1 MYLERIKDKGRWT
14 KIHKALQEHDI
25 PVRKAVNTSQGVKV
39 YPSNISSHRE
49 LTRQLD
55 KSEIEFTTFQVSED
69 RDLSVVLRGVN
80 ESSSDQE
87 ILDELRVKF
96 PSVKSV
102 HRMRRDPY
110 KMSEIEQEL
119 QLLIRNRGSV
129 KAKLTS
135 LEKFISK
142 TQALNLI
149 ERPSIQLIELR
160 FKSSESLLIEFD
172 KIQVAIEEKCLV
184 EHLDEQMVER
194 SNFEERYFAAQAF
207 LSEIIANESQN
218 NVRSLSEADVPR
230 ASNHTPQSNYDPL
243 QNVFI
248 PKIKIPTFS
257 GEFKNWISFKNNF
270 HSTILSNVNLNDYQ
284 KWQFLK
290 ASLSGYA
297 LRVVEGSDS
306 HSQPFTAAWTLLCD
320 KFDKKQFL
328 MDSHFKSLF
337 NLPSV
342 KKENYSQF
350 SLMLDELSVHIT
362 ALDDLKL
369 TKETLYDSIIIHVAS
384 EKLDKSTRR
393 EWKDFR
399 QGKELSTLSEFLSFL
414 KDRLDVLQSLE
425 DDQLSN
431 NASAAHHSSK
441 FSSFNKNSQMHL
453 TLNKTIKCNYCKG
466 DHTIFKCSE
475 FLGLSIDQR
484 LQKVKALK
492 LCENCLLTGHE
503 TNRCRLQPCS
513 VCKVRGH
520 NSLLHK
526 TKAAHTSSQNSETM
540 NMLVRPNSSTVLDME
555 HSNQVLLSTI
565 VCQIAD
571 YAGGLH
577 TCRALLD
584 SGAQSNLITEG
595 FCSKLNIPLNSTKLS
610 IIGINQTKSNL
621 TKKCEFTISSNFN
634 DFSCKISCLV
644 VPTITLSVPS
654 QHFNIS
660 HWSIPDNLNLA
671 DPGFE
676 CPREVD
682 LLLGAN
688 IFWDLLLD
696 GKISLGKNMPTLRNT
711 RFGWILTGT
720 IPLSNNLSL
729 CNFAKVNVP
738 EDEQLTKFWELENV
752 KHEHP
757 LMSKED
763 MICESLFKK
772 DTFRLDNGQFVVK
785 LPLKHSPNLLGDSKT
800 NAIRRFHAL
809 ERKFSDSKFKDLYF
823 DFIHE
828 YADLGHMRKISDDS
842 GVITYFLPHH
852 GILKES
858 VTTKLRTVFDGS
870 CPSSSGWSLNDLQ
883 YIGPKVQNDII
894 DILLRFRTYTY
905 VVSADVSKMY
915 RQILIH
921 PDHRSLQQIL
931 WRESPS
937 EDFSVY
943 QLQTVT
949 YGTRAAPYLA
959 IRCIRQLAEDNSEQ
973 FPLASKTILE
983 DIYVDDV
990 LTGSNDLKELKTRCN
1005 NIYSILQSASL
1016 ILRKWNSNCPEVIS
1030 DFEKSTISNSVLTIG
1045 NQDSCKTLGIQW
1057 TNHSDTLSYKIKP
1070 FQPPTIITKRY
1081 ILSTISQIYDP
1092 LGLLGPSIIV
1102 CKIMI
1107 QKLWSL
1113 RITWDAEVP
1122 PALKKQ
1128 WLHFHKNLSCF
1139 NSLLVPRNAVF
1150 NNYALKEIHCF
1161 CDASKD
1167 AYATCIYMRSVNKQG
1182 DYNVQ
1187 LLCAKTKVAPLKS
1200 VTIPKLELKLIH
1212 VTAFCLRFTYNL
1224 KNKLNKHVGILTPHE
1239 IDRANFSKQYVSQL
1253 HQQYKWKGAPSTV
1266 ALDSLVLVKND
1277 FQPPC
1282 RWPLGRVLQLF
1293 PGKDGVSRIAEVKTL
1308 RGTVTRSLRHLCPL
1322 PAQNDIDN

>member
-1 MYLERIKDKGRWT
+1 
-14 KIHKALQEHDI
+14 
-25 PVRKAVNTSQGVKV
+25 
-39 YPSNISSHRE
+39 
-49 LTRQLD
+49 
-55 KSEIEFTTFQVSED
+55 
-69 RDLSVVLRGVN
+69 
-80 ESSSDQE
+80 
-87 ILDELRVKF
+87 
-96 PSVKSV
+96 
-102 HRMRRDPY
+102 
-110 KMSEIEQEL
+110 
-119 QLLIRNRGSV
+119 
-129 KAKLTS
+129 
-135 LEKFISK
+135 
-142 TQALNLI
+142 
-149 ERPSIQLIELR
+149 
-160 FKSSESLLIEFD
+160 
-172 KIQVAIEEKCLV
+172 
-184 EHLDEQMVER
+184 
-194 SNFEERYFAAQAF
+194 
-207 LSEIIANESQN
+207 
-218 NVRSLSEADVPR
+218 
-230 ASNHTPQSNYDPL
+230 
-243 QNVFI
+243 
-248 PKIKIPTFS
+248 
-257 GEFKNWISFKNNF
+257 
-270 HSTILSNVNLNDYQ
+270 
-284 KWQFLK
+284 
-290 ASLSGYA
+290 
-297 LRVVEGSDS
+297 
-306 HSQPFTAAWTLLCD
+306 
-320 KFDKKQFL
+320 
-328 MDSHFKSLF
+328 
-337 NLPSV
+337 
-342 KKENYSQF
+342 
-350 SLMLDELSVHIT
+350 
-362 ALDDLKL
+362 
-369 TKETLYDSIIIHVAS
+369 
-384 EKLDKSTRR
+384 
-393 EWKDFR
+393 
-399 QGKELSTLSEFLSFL
+399 
-414 KDRLDVLQSLE
+414 
-425 DDQLSN
+425 
-431 NASAAHHSSK
+431 
-441 FSSFNKNSQMHL
+441 
-453 TLNKTIKCNYCKG
+453 
-466 DHTIFKCSE
+466 
-475 FLGLSIDQR
+475 
-484 LQKVKALK
+484 
-492 LCENCLLTGHE
+492 
-503 TNRCRLQPCS
+503 
-513 VCKVRGH
+513 
-520 NSLLHK
+520 
-526 TKAAHTSSQNSETM
+526 
-540 NMLVRPNSSTVLDME
+540 ME

-772 DTFRLDNGQFVVK
+772 DTFR
-785 LPLKHSPNLLGDSKT
+785 
-800 NAIRRFHAL
+800 
-809 ERKFSDSKFKDLYF
+809 
-823 DFIHE
+823 
-828 YADLGHMRKISDDS
+828 
-842 GVITYFLPHH
+842 
-852 GILKES
+852 
-858 VTTKLRTVFDGS
+858 
-870 CPSSSGWSLNDLQ
+870 
-883 YIGPKVQNDII
+883 
-894 DILLRFRTYTY
+894 
-905 VVSADVSKMY
+905 
-915 RQILIH
+915 
-921 PDHRSLQQIL
+921 
-931 WRESPS
+931 
-937 EDFSVY
+937 
-943 QLQTVT
+943 
-949 YGTRAAPYLA
+949 
-959 IRCIRQLAEDNSEQ
+959 QLAEDNSEQ

-1016 ILRKWNSNCPEVIS
+1016 ILRKWNSNCPELIS

-1200 VTIPKLELKLIH
+1200 VTIPKLELCACLLGSLLVDIIRKSLNIDIPVYIWSDSQVALCWIHTEPHLLQTFVANRVAKIQSFTQSCIWNYVSSKENPADLASRGVAPEILVSSKMWWTGPEFLKLPQNTWPLTDFSISLQNLPEIKKNVNILHVTPVDSFFLFTKFSNLSKLIH

-1239 IDRANFSKQYVSQL
+1239 IDRANVCLLKLSQSESFSEELSSLKKDHALHSKHKFSSLSPFLDDDGIIRVGGRLKHTYLPFNTRHPVLLSSKHIFTKLIFDHKHKQLLHPGPQLLLASIRHFYWPIGGTVLAKRTVKNCLVCFKFKPTPFSCPMSSLPNDRIQPQLPFHTVGIDYAGPFNILNKKGRGAKLVKCYLVIFICFCTKAIHAEAVTDLTTDNFLACLRRFTSRRGIPSVIYSDNGSTFVGANNKLKTLGHFLHRNQTSIVNSTTEFNIKWMFIPPYTPNHGGLWEAAVKSMKHHLLRTVKSNVTYEEFNTLIIQAESILNSRPLFALSSDPNDLAPVTPSHFLIGKPLTSIPEPNYMEVPVNRLLRLQHVQQLYQRFWFQFSKQYVSQL

>member
-1 MYLERIKDKGRWT
+1 
-14 KIHKALQEHDI
+14 
-25 PVRKAVNTSQGVKV
+25 
-39 YPSNISSHRE
+39 
-49 LTRQLD
+49 
-55 KSEIEFTTFQVSED
+55 
-69 RDLSVVLRGVN
+69 
-80 ESSSDQE
+80 
-87 ILDELRVKF
+87 
-96 PSVKSV
+96 
-102 HRMRRDPY
+102 
-110 KMSEIEQEL
+110 MSEIEQEL

-297 LRVVEGSDS
+297 LKAATHGRANGPNGPAQVQNPPVVEGSDS

-660 HWSIPDNLNLA
+660 HW
-671 DPGFE
+671 
-676 CPREVD
+676 
-682 LLLGAN
+682 
-688 IFWDLLLD
+688 
-696 GKISLGKNMPTLRNT
+696 K
-711 RFGWILTGT
+711 
-720 IPLSNNLSL
+720 
-729 CNFAKVNVP
+729 
-738 EDEQLTKFWELENV
+738 
-752 KHEHP
+752 
-757 LMSKED
+757 
-763 MICESLFKK
+763 
-772 DTFRLDNGQFVVK
+772 
-785 LPLKHSPNLLGDSKT
+785 
-800 NAIRRFHAL
+800 
-809 ERKFSDSKFKDLYF
+809 
-823 DFIHE
+823 
-828 YADLGHMRKISDDS
+828 
-842 GVITYFLPHH
+842 
-852 GILKES
+852 
-858 VTTKLRTVFDGS
+858 
-870 CPSSSGWSLNDLQ
+870 
-883 YIGPKVQNDII
+883 
-894 DILLRFRTYTY
+894 
-905 VVSADVSKMY
+905 
-915 RQILIH
+915 
-921 PDHRSLQQIL
+921 
-931 WRESPS
+931 
-937 EDFSVY
+937 
-943 QLQTVT
+943 
-949 YGTRAAPYLA
+949 
-959 IRCIRQLAEDNSEQ
+959 
-973 FPLASKTILE
+973 
-983 DIYVDDV
+983 
-990 LTGSNDLKELKTRCN
+990 
-1005 NIYSILQSASL
+1005 
-1016 ILRKWNSNCPEVIS
+1016 
-1030 DFEKSTISNSVLTIG
+1030 
-1045 NQDSCKTLGIQW
+1045 
-1057 TNHSDTLSYKIKP
+1057 
-1070 FQPPTIITKRY
+1070 
-1081 ILSTISQIYDP
+1081 
-1092 LGLLGPSIIV
+1092 
-1102 CKIMI
+1102 
-1107 QKLWSL
+1107 
-1113 RITWDAEVP
+1113 
-1122 PALKKQ
+1122 
-1128 WLHFHKNLSCF
+1128 
-1139 NSLLVPRNAVF
+1139 
-1150 NNYALKEIHCF
+1150 IHCF

>member
-1 MYLERIKDKGRWT
+1 MNNLSINVFTLEKKEVVPVCLSQSEFLTTINLLMLPVSSFYYPNDNGDDDDGDIQMELSENIQNFKAFYHFALIKDLSRLLRRQTTDLTNKRFYCDRCLNHFYSQESLNKHIFTCRKMNKT
-14 KIHKALQEHDI
+14 KITPPSGDEKYISFSDFKNKQKVPFVIYADLETILEDY
-25 PVRKAVNTSQGVKV
+25 KDSNNT
-39 YPSNISSHRE
+39 
-49 LTRQLD
+49 
-55 KSEIEFTTFQVSED
+55 
-69 RDLSVVLRGVN
+69 
-80 ESSSDQE
+80 
-87 ILDELRVKF
+87 
-96 PSVKSV
+96 
-102 HRMRRDPY
+102 
-110 KMSEIEQEL
+110 
-119 QLLIRNRGSV
+119 GSV

-184 EHLDEQMVER
+184 EHLDEQM
-194 SNFEERYFAAQAF
+194 
-207 LSEIIANESQN
+207 
-218 NVRSLSEADVPR
+218 
-230 ASNHTPQSNYDPL
+230 
-243 QNVFI
+243 NVFI

-492 LCENCLLTGHE
+492 LCENCLPTGHE

-660 HWSIPDNLNLA
+660 HW
-671 DPGFE
+671 
-676 CPREVD
+676 
-682 LLLGAN
+682 
-688 IFWDLLLD
+688 
-696 GKISLGKNMPTLRNT
+696 K
-711 RFGWILTGT
+711 
-720 IPLSNNLSL
+720 
-729 CNFAKVNVP
+729 
-738 EDEQLTKFWELENV
+738 
-752 KHEHP
+752 
-757 LMSKED
+757 
-763 MICESLFKK
+763 
-772 DTFRLDNGQFVVK
+772 
-785 LPLKHSPNLLGDSKT
+785 
-800 NAIRRFHAL
+800 
-809 ERKFSDSKFKDLYF
+809 
-823 DFIHE
+823 
-828 YADLGHMRKISDDS
+828 
-842 GVITYFLPHH
+842 
-852 GILKES
+852 
-858 VTTKLRTVFDGS
+858 
-870 CPSSSGWSLNDLQ
+870 
-883 YIGPKVQNDII
+883 
-894 DILLRFRTYTY
+894 
-905 VVSADVSKMY
+905 
-915 RQILIH
+915 
-921 PDHRSLQQIL
+921 
-931 WRESPS
+931 
-937 EDFSVY
+937 
-943 QLQTVT
+943 
-949 YGTRAAPYLA
+949 
-959 IRCIRQLAEDNSEQ
+959 
-973 FPLASKTILE
+973 
-983 DIYVDDV
+983 
-990 LTGSNDLKELKTRCN
+990 
-1005 NIYSILQSASL
+1005 
-1016 ILRKWNSNCPEVIS
+1016 
-1030 DFEKSTISNSVLTIG
+1030 
-1045 NQDSCKTLGIQW
+1045 
-1057 TNHSDTLSYKIKP
+1057 
-1070 FQPPTIITKRY
+1070 
-1081 ILSTISQIYDP
+1081 
-1092 LGLLGPSIIV
+1092 
-1102 CKIMI
+1102 
-1107 QKLWSL
+1107 
-1113 RITWDAEVP
+1113 
-1122 PALKKQ
+1122 
-1128 WLHFHKNLSCF
+1128 
-1139 NSLLVPRNAVF
+1139 
-1150 NNYALKEIHCF
+1150 IHCF

-1308 RGTVTRSLRHLCPL
+1308 RGTSTLLTYSVSNFTYEPSATKPNTIKKYQKHIPCSIAYYLLCTYDNSRSKFNLYTGRDCITWFVKQLQQLAIDLNSIFSHEVPMHPL
-1322 PAQNDIDN
+1322 TDQQKLDFHSAQICHICESSFNEEKKVRDHCHFTGQFRGAAHVSCNINYQQDHMIPVIFHNLSGFDSHFLILSLATEIPGAVDLLPVNKEKYISFTKYVDNTSMKFRFLDLFRFMASSLDKLVSYLDNSEKLITKSFYQNNEEFTLLSKKGIFPYDYLDSWKKT

>member
-1 MYLERIKDKGRWT
+1 MSDEADTVERTKCKICLDYVDKR
-14 KIHKALQEHDI
+14 
-25 PVRKAVNTSQGVKV
+25 SVKC
-39 YPSNISSHRE
+39 
-49 LTRQLD
+49 
-55 KSEIEFTTFQVSED
+55 
-69 RDLSVVLRGVN
+69 N
-80 ESSSDQE
+80 ESNCCVYIHRKCFDIVSKVFVVDTKKWRCRGCIEDSKGKKCTRSLSCSD
-87 ILDELRVKF
+87 
-96 PSVKSV
+96 PSY
-102 HRMRRDPY
+102 DG
-110 KMSEIEQEL
+110 
-119 QLLIRNRGSV
+119 GSV

-270 HSTILSNVNLNDYQ
+270 HSTILSN
-284 KWQFLK
+284 WQFLK

-610 IIGINQTKSNL
+610 IIGINQTN
-621 TKKCEFTISSNFN
+621 
-634 DFSCKISCLV
+634 
-644 VPTITLSVPS
+644 
-654 QHFNIS
+654 
-660 HWSIPDNLNLA
+660 
-671 DPGFE
+671 
-676 CPREVD
+676 
-682 LLLGAN
+682 
-688 IFWDLLLD
+688 
-696 GKISLGKNMPTLRNT
+696 
-711 RFGWILTGT
+711 
-720 IPLSNNLSL
+720 
-729 CNFAKVNVP
+729 
-738 EDEQLTKFWELENV
+738 
-752 KHEHP
+752 
-757 LMSKED
+757 
-763 MICESLFKK
+763 
-772 DTFRLDNGQFVVK
+772 
-785 LPLKHSPNLLGDSKT
+785 
-800 NAIRRFHAL
+800 
-809 ERKFSDSKFKDLYF
+809 
-823 DFIHE
+823 
-828 YADLGHMRKISDDS
+828 
-842 GVITYFLPHH
+842 
-852 GILKES
+852 
-858 VTTKLRTVFDGS
+858 
-870 CPSSSGWSLNDLQ
+870 
-883 YIGPKVQNDII
+883 
-894 DILLRFRTYTY
+894 
-905 VVSADVSKMY
+905 
-915 RQILIH
+915 
-921 PDHRSLQQIL
+921 
-931 WRESPS
+931 
-937 EDFSVY
+937 
-943 QLQTVT
+943 
-949 YGTRAAPYLA
+949 
-959 IRCIRQLAEDNSEQ
+959 
-973 FPLASKTILE
+973 
-983 DIYVDDV
+983 
-990 LTGSNDLKELKTRCN
+990 
-1005 NIYSILQSASL
+1005 
-1016 ILRKWNSNCPEVIS
+1016 
-1030 DFEKSTISNSVLTIG
+1030 
-1045 NQDSCKTLGIQW
+1045 
-1057 TNHSDTLSYKIKP
+1057 
-1070 FQPPTIITKRY
+1070 
-1081 ILSTISQIYDP
+1081 
-1092 LGLLGPSIIV
+1092 
-1102 CKIMI
+1102 
-1107 QKLWSL
+1107 
-1113 RITWDAEVP
+1113 
-1122 PALKKQ
+1122 
-1128 WLHFHKNLSCF
+1128 
-1139 NSLLVPRNAVF
+1139 LLVPRNAVF

-1293 PGKDGVSRIAEVKTL
+1293 PGKDGVSRIAEEVDCLVREKELLAKLASDREYTVELQKKRIADLEVNARCTVSDKNGVSIGEQKVISVSYSQALRSTNHNNPYLIIKSADGSIPSHAIEKDFKSKFSPGSLSVGITKTKSTRNGL
-1308 RGTVTRSLRHLCPL
+1308 LISCNNSEDLATLKDDLQSNAGNRYRISEPTKLYPKLVVYDIPKAFFKQSGSDGKIELVDDFIDKLIFDNKLTCSQTRGYVFLGWIRCRLEEHFHIIRCFKCCKFGHFKKDCRSNVGVCFKCSDSHEAKDCNSTAACCANCKYYNSRLKTNFPIHHFASSSECDSYRMKI
-1322 PAQNDIDN
+1322 QNLKNNITYE

>member
-1 MYLERIKDKGRWT
+1 
-14 KIHKALQEHDI
+14 
-25 PVRKAVNTSQGVKV
+25 
-39 YPSNISSHRE
+39 
-49 LTRQLD
+49 
-55 KSEIEFTTFQVSED
+55 
-69 RDLSVVLRGVN
+69 
-80 ESSSDQE
+80 
-87 ILDELRVKF
+87 
-96 PSVKSV
+96 
-102 HRMRRDPY
+102 
-110 KMSEIEQEL
+110 
-119 QLLIRNRGSV
+119 
-129 KAKLTS
+129 
-135 LEKFISK
+135 
-142 TQALNLI
+142 
-149 ERPSIQLIELR
+149 
-160 FKSSESLLIEFD
+160 
-172 KIQVAIEEKCLV
+172 
-184 EHLDEQMVER
+184 
-194 SNFEERYFAAQAF
+194 
-207 LSEIIANESQN
+207 
-218 NVRSLSEADVPR
+218 
-230 ASNHTPQSNYDPL
+230 
-243 QNVFI
+243 
-248 PKIKIPTFS
+248 
-257 GEFKNWISFKNNF
+257 
-270 HSTILSNVNLNDYQ
+270 
-284 KWQFLK
+284 
-290 ASLSGYA
+290 
-297 LRVVEGSDS
+297 
-306 HSQPFTAAWTLLCD
+306 
-320 KFDKKQFL
+320 
-328 MDSHFKSLF
+328 
-337 NLPSV
+337 
-342 KKENYSQF
+342 
-350 SLMLDELSVHIT
+350 
-362 ALDDLKL
+362 
-369 TKETLYDSIIIHVAS
+369 
-384 EKLDKSTRR
+384 
-393 EWKDFR
+393 
-399 QGKELSTLSEFLSFL
+399 
-414 KDRLDVLQSLE
+414 
-425 DDQLSN
+425 
-431 NASAAHHSSK
+431 
-441 FSSFNKNSQMHL
+441 
-453 TLNKTIKCNYCKG
+453 
-466 DHTIFKCSE
+466 
-475 FLGLSIDQR
+475 
-484 LQKVKALK
+484 
-492 LCENCLLTGHE
+492 
-503 TNRCRLQPCS
+503 
-513 VCKVRGH
+513 
-520 NSLLHK
+520 
-526 TKAAHTSSQNSETM
+526 M

-828 YADLGHMRKISDDS
+828 YADLGHMRKITDDS

-1016 ILRKWNSNCPEVIS
+1016 ILRKWNSNCPELIS

-1200 VTIPKLELKLIH
+1200 VTIPKLELCACLLGSLLVDIIRKSLNIDIPVYIWSDSQVALCWIHTEPHLLQTFVANRVAKIQSFTQSCIWNYVSSKENPADLASRGVAPEILVSSKMWWTGPEFLKLPQNTWPLTDFSISLQNLPEIKKNVNILHVTPVDSFFLFTKFSNLSKLIH

-1239 IDRANFSKQYVSQL
+1239 IDRANVCLLKLSQSESFSEELSSLKKDHALHSKHKFSSLSPFLDDDGIIRVGGRLKHTYLPFNTRHPVLLSSKHIFTKLIFDHKHKQLLHPGPQLLLASIRHFYWPIGGTVLAKRTVKNCLVCFKFKPTPFSCPMSSLPNDRIQPQLPFHTVGIDYAGPFNILNKKGRGAKLVKCYLVIFICFCTKAIHAEAVTDLTTDNFLACLRRFTSRRGIPSVIYSDNGSTFVGANNKLKTLGHFLHRNQTSIVNSTTEFNIKWMFIPPYTPNHGGLWEAAVKSMKHHLLRTVKSNVTYEEFNTLIIQAESILNSRPLFALSSDPNDLAPVTPSHFLIGKPLTSIPEPNYMEVPVNRLLRLQHVQQLYQRFWFQFSKQYVSQL